1 MKMNKNGFTIPELLI
16 FLTIVGVI
24 SVFMMTIIKPGE
36 KYLPYAYYNAYNT
49 LSTAAFNIREDAND
63 LNMSDTNNT
72 EKPEDKVFPGANNEF
87 NTSAALTTMGRELC
101 KKLAVDPNADN
112 ETAAQYGY
120 INTSEYYCSTFTPI
134 KNMAA
139 TFPDNQTPA
148 FRASNSMLYYI
159 SIMGKLEVPDAMNN
173 NQIQTIKYFIV
184 WVDLNGDRRPNTAKW
199 SPKKP
204 ADIVPFM
211 VTTSGAVLPIGAPTI
226 DTRYMTARVQYPTD
240 NKRKFSVKSA
250 SYYEAQIMTYDN
262 KEFPSYDL
270 LSLRTSITNRFKSTA
285 YGQVKTELSEID
297 KRAKIDDNCKITEN
311 EPPVCTMIIDENT
324 RN

>member
-1 MKMNKNGFTIPELLI
+1 MKMNKNAFTIPELLI

-24 SVFMMTIIKPGE
+24 SVFMLTIIKPGE

-49 LSTAAFNIREDAND
+49 LSTAVFNIREDAND

-72 EKPEDKVFPGANNEF
+72 EKPEDKVFPGANNDF
-87 NTSAALTTMGRELC
+87 TTSSALTTMGRELC
-101 KKLAVDPNADN
+101 KKLAVDPNADS

-120 INTSEYYCSTFTPI
+120 INTSEYFCSTFTPI
-134 KNMAA
+134 RNFSA

-173 NQIQTIKYFIV
+173 NKVQTIKYFTV

-204 ADIVPFM
+204 ADIVPFI
-211 VTTSGAVLPIGAPTI
+211 VTTSGTVLPVGAPTI

-240 NKRKFSVKSA
+240 SKRKFSVKSA
-250 SYYEAQIMTYDN
+250 SYYEAQIMTYGD

-270 LSLRTSITNRFKSTA
+270 LSLRSSIKKVVRAPYNLI
-285 YGQVKTELSEID
+285 KTEINEID
-297 KRAKIDDNCKITEN
+297 KRAKLDDNCKMTEN
-311 EPPVCTMIIDENT
+311 EPPVCTLIIDENT

>member
-72 EKPEDKVFPGANNEF
+72 EKAEDKVFPGVKSDPDSTGEATE
-87 NTSAALTTMGRELC
+87 AARELC
-101 KKLAVDPNADN
+101 KKLAVDPTADN

-120 INTSEYYCSTFTPI
+120 INTSEYNCSSFTVHT
-134 KNMAA
+134 NARGSFSNNA
-139 TFPDNQTPA
+139 TPA

-159 SIMGKLEVPDAMNN
+159 SRMGKVEVPDAMNEN
-173 NQIQTIKYFIV
+173 KKQTVKYFIV
-184 WVDLNGDRRPNTAKW
+184 WVDLNGDRRPNTPNWK
-199 SPKKP
+199 PKKP

-211 VTTSGAVLPIGAPTI
+211 VTTSGTVLPIGAPIT
-226 DTRYMTARVQYPTD
+226 DTRYMTARVQYPSD

-250 SYYEAQIMTYDN
+250 SYYETQIMTYDD

-270 LSLRTSITNRFKSTA
+270 FSLKTTLSQAFAA
-285 YGQVKTELSEID
+285 YLYRQNNTEMIEIK